1 MRRLAVVLA
10 GGALA
15 LAAVAGF
22 TRSAGA
28 LAPTEQ
34 GWWTSTNPGGTTQ
47 SLGVASPAPPD
58 VPSNGL
64 LVEGGP
70 SAASSLAYAGL
81 IYQVPS
87 GATAGTLTLTVAP
100 NSATTPDSILEVCPL
115 TLPLVIPEQGGP
127 MSDAPA
133 YDCTTNT
140 TAKASSSGDSFAF
153 DVSKLASNGV
163 LALAIVPTS
172 ATDRV
177 VFSQPSATSLAV
189 TQSTTTT
196 SNTAPAS
203 AAGNTG
209 TAPGSA
215 AGNTGS
221 ATSPTFGNPSSSFS
235 TPEPLAT
242 TPSSTPTATSQPV
255 SQAIAPPPLPALS
268 TLSQANPIEVILVLI
283 GLTAAAV
290 FWAAAGREK
299 ESSLLAQLPVR
310 SELINPETS
319 VRPGLM

>member
-22 TRSAGA
+22 TLGAGA
-28 LAPTEQ
+28 VAPSEQ
-34 GWWTSTNPGGTTQ
+34 GWWTSTNLGGTTQ

-58 VPSNGL
+58 VTSNGL
-64 LVEGGP
+64 LIEGGP
-70 SAASSLAYAGL
+70 SAASPIAYAGL

-100 NSATTPDSILEVCPL
+100 SSATTPNSTLEVCPL
-115 TLPLVIPEQGGP
+115 TIPLLIPEQGGP

-140 TAKASSSGDSFAF
+140 TAKASSSGDGFAF

-163 LALAIVPTS
+163 LALAILPTS

-189 TQSTTTT
+189 TQSTTT
-196 SNTAPAS
+196 SNTAPAP

-209 TAPGSA
+209 TAPAPA

-235 TPEPLAT
+235 NPQPLAT
-242 TPSSTPTATSQPV
+242 TPSSTPTATTQPV
-255 SQAIAPPPLPALS
+255 SHAIAPPPLPVAS
-268 TLSQANPIEVILVLI
+268 TLARANTAVVILVLV
-283 GLTAAAV
+283 GLAAAAAL
-290 FWAAAGREK
+290 WAAAGRKAEV
-299 ESSLLAQLPVR
+299 SLVAQLPVH
-310 SELINPETS
+310 SELI
-319 VRPGLM
+319 